1 MGREELLREK
11 EDITKEILKLRE
23 DLKIANDSVANAGK
37 SVAFYKVVTP
47 PIIITILVGL
57 LVSKINFF
65 GENNGLVGIIFF
77 VFAISLFITS
87 KLSQK
92 KIKENKEKY
101 IGERIAIQKLL
112 VKKAKRLAE
121 IESELIEN

>member
-1 MGREELLREK
+1 MGKEELLREK
-11 EDITKEILKLRE
+11 EDITKDILKLRG

-47 PIIITILVGL
+47 PIIITILAGL
-57 LVSKINFF
+57 IVSKINFF

>member
-1 MGREELLREK
+1 MGKEELLREK

-23 DLKIANDSVANAGK
+23 NLKIANDAVANAGK

-65 GENNGLVGIIFF
+65 GENNGLVGIIFL

-101 IGERIAIQKLL
+101 IGERIAIQKIL

>member
-47 PIIITILVGL
+47 PIIITILAGL
-57 LVSKINFF
+57 IVSKINFF

-101 IGERIAIQKLL
+101 IEERIAIQKLL

>member
-1 MGREELLREK
+1 MGKEELLREK

-23 DLKIANDSVANAGK
+23 DLKIANDAVANAGK

-65 GENNGLVGIIFF
+65 GENNGLVGIIFL

-92 KIKENKEKY
+92 KIKENKEKH

-112 VKKAKRLAE
+112 VKKARRLAE
-121 IESELIEN
+121 IESKLIEN

>member
-1 MGREELLREK
+1 MGKEELLREK

-47 PIIITILVGL
+47 PIIITILAGL
-57 LVSKINFF
+57 IVSKINFF

-121 IESELIEN
+121 IENELIEN

>member
-47 PIIITILVGL
+47 PIIITILAGL
-57 LVSKINFF
+57 IVSKINFF

-87 KLSQK
+87 RLSQK

-101 IGERIAIQKLL
+101 IKERIAIQKIL

>member
-1 MGREELLREK
+1 MGKEELLREK

-23 DLKIANDSVANAGK
+23 NLKIANDAVANAGK

-47 PIIITILVGL
+47 PIIITALIGFLVTKTNL
-57 LVSKINFF
+57 IDNT
-65 GENNGLVGIIFF
+65 NGIVGIIFF

>member
-1 MGREELLREK
+1 MGKEELLREK

-23 DLKIANDSVANAGK
+23 NLKIANDAVANVGK

-121 IESELIEN
+121 IESKLIEN

>member
-1 MGREELLREK
+1 MGKEELLREK
-11 EDITKEILKLRE
+11 EEITKDILKLRG
-23 DLKIANDSVANAGK
+23 DLKIANDAVANAGK

-101 IGERIAIQKLL
+101 IQERIAIQKLL
-112 VKKAKRLAE
+112 VKKARRLAD
-121 IESELIEN
+121 IESKLIEN

>member
-1 MGREELLREK
+1 MGKEELLREK

-23 DLKIANDSVANAGK
+23 DLKIANDAVANVGNT
-37 SVAFYKVVTP
+37 VAFYKVVTP
-47 PIIITILVGL
+47 PIIITLLIGL
-57 LVSKINFF
+57 LISKVIFLD
-65 GENNGLVGIIFF
+65 ENNVLVGITFF

-101 IGERIAIQKLL
+101 IEERIAIQKLL

>member
-1 MGREELLREK
+1 MGKEELLREK

-23 DLKIANDSVANAGK
+23 NLKIANDAVANAGK

-65 GENNGLVGIIFF
+65 GENNGLVGIIFL

-101 IGERIAIQKLL
+101 IKERIAIQKIL

>member
-1 MGREELLREK
+1 MGKEELLREK
-11 EDITKEILKLRE
+11 EDITKDILKLRG
-23 DLKIANDSVANAGK
+23 DLKIANDAVANAGN

-112 VKKAKRLAE
+112 VKKARRLAE
-121 IESELIEN
+121 IESKLIEN

>member
-1 MGREELLREK
+1 MEKEELLREK
-11 EDITKEILKLRE
+11 EDMTKEILKLRE
-23 DLKIANDSVANAGK
+23 DLKIANDAVANVGNT
-37 SVAFYKVVTP
+37 VAFYKVVTP
-47 PIIITILVGL
+47 PIIITLLIGL
-57 LVSKINFF
+57 LISKVIFLD
-65 GENNGLVGIIFF
+65 ENNVLVGITFF

-101 IGERIAIQKLL
+101 IEERIAIQKLL

>member
-47 PIIITILVGL
+47 PIIITILAGL
-57 LVSKINFF
+57 IVSKINFF

>member
-1 MGREELLREK
+1 MEKEELLREK
-11 EDITKEILKLRE
+11 EDITKEILKLRGV
-23 DLKIANDSVANAGK
+23 LKKANDSVENVGK
-37 SVAFYKVVTP
+37 TVAFYKVVTP

-57 LVSKINFF
+57 LVGKINFLDD
-65 GENNGLVGIIFF
+65 NNGLVGIIFF

-121 IESELIEN
+121 IENELIEN

>member
-1 MGREELLREK
+1 MEKEELLREK
-11 EDITKEILKLRE
+11 EDITKEILKLRG
-23 DLKIANDSVANAGK
+23 DLKRANDSVENVGK
-37 SVAFYKVVTP
+37 TVAFYKVVTP

-77 VFAISLFITS
+77 VFVISLFVTS
-87 KLSQK
+87 RLSQK

-101 IGERIAIQKLL
+101 MQERIAIQKLL
-112 VKKAKRLAE
+112 VKKAKRLAS

>member
-1 MGREELLREK
+1 MGKEELLREK

-23 DLKIANDSVANAGK
+23 DLKIANDAVANAGK

>member
-47 PIIITILVGL
+47 PIIITILAGL
-57 LVSKINFF
+57 IVSKINFF

-92 KIKENKEKY
+92 KIKENKEKH
-101 IGERIAIQKLL
+101 IQERIAIQKLL
-112 VKKAKRLAE
+112 VKKAKRLAS
-121 IESELIEN
+121 IEGELIEN

>member
-23 DLKIANDSVANAGK
+23 DLKIANDAVANVGNT
-37 SVAFYKVVTP
+37 VAFYKVVTP
-47 PIIITILVGL
+47 PIIITLLIGL
-57 LVSKINFF
+57 LISKVIFLD
-65 GENNGLVGIIFF
+65 ENNVLVGITFF

-101 IGERIAIQKLL
+101 IEERIAIQKLL